1 MSRGIVQGKARGK
14 LRTDFDD
21 GPLRGTWRQ
30 PRSAWRKVQ
39 PLDVINF
46 LFRHLMQ
53 FSLSGGWVKGKKQ
66 RIPRRKSSLPVR
78 FCVSRNRI
86 DRSSPFAAA
95 KFIFAKSRKIHFSQD
110 SLKLKSRKTW
120 SSGTFAA
127 LDNL

>member
-14 LRTDFDD
+14 LWTDFGD

-30 PRSAWRKVQ
+30 PRFVWRKVQ

-46 LFRHLMQ
+46 LFRLLMQ
-53 FSLSGGWVKGKKQ
+53 FSLPSGWAKGKKEHN
-66 RIPRRKSSLPVR
+66 PRRKSSLPVR

-95 KFIFAKSRKIHFSQD
+95 KFIFAKSRKIHFSND
-110 SLKLKSRKTW
+110 SLKLKSRKTR
-120 SSGTFAA
+120 SSGAFATVE
-127 LDNL
+127 NL